1 MSLQLSRQ
9 ARRLSI
15 AGLAVGAVCA
25 VAPALPAHAGPA
37 TSGVRDWS
45 AAASP
50 ADAPRPVAPVLD
62 GFRLTH
68 LPAGLGTP
76 SDFRYE
82 WDDVAFCSR
91 DWESRHGDGWRV
103 DLTIETLRGDRL
115 SSLAA
120 LRDYLTDYLEQDPDS
135 WQLTPVTIGHR
146 PGLRT
151 DNRVFWLVRPGLAV
165 SVSIDRERYGVPELL
180 RTARGVHELR

>member
-1 MSLQLSRQ
+1 MSLQLS
-9 ARRLSI
+9 RRLSI

-37 TSGVRDWS
+37 ASGAPDRTPAV
-45 AAASP
+45 AASRP
-50 ADAPRPVAPVLD
+50 AAHPAPVLD

-76 SDFRYE
+76 SDFAYE

-91 DWESRHGDGWRV
+91 DWESRYGDGWRV
-103 DLTIETLRGDRL
+103 DLTVETLRGDRL
-115 SSLAA
+115 ASLAA
-120 LRDYLTDYLEQDPDS
+120 LRAYLTDYLEQGPD
-135 WQLTPVTIGHR
+135 WRLTPVSIGHH

-151 DNRVFWLVRPGLAV
+151 DDRVFWLVRPGVAV
-165 SVSIDRERYGVPELL
+165 SVSIDPERYGVAELL
-180 RTARGVHELR
+180 RTARGVRERS